1 MATILQ
7 GNFIES
13 LSSKVYYRTMFESQT
28 NYCIESDNIK
38 FTQARTKLNEYEKI
52 NSIKNR
58 LVNAL
63 CHVSFTNAGEN
74 CDKQCH
80 KLYYWS
86 GNELFN
92 KLEEDSFSKVIGILE
107 EVSNALHE
115 RDKCKCNFFK
125 DVKKEKFEKMKI
137 VRDYCEDYENI
148 KSTLIAHN
156 YTCDKNVSDYLH
168 KATNAYEE
176 IYECTQESAKSYC
189 TEFKKHVPSCFK
201 KKLSPLKCEIKQVSA
216 ENQGTSQYNTTIL
229 DPEYVINVS
238 GFTSSQIFL
247 FFVLPFVVI
256 FFIGFLLYKFTP
268 IVLWIHT
275 RVLKKKSIRRNLDEM
290 DTLELTGYTNGQRKS
305 NLGRKQLN
313 VAYHAA

>member
-7 GNFIES
+7 GDFMES
-13 LSSKVYYRTMFESQT
+13 LPSKVYYRKMFESIT
-28 NYCIESDNIK
+28 DYCVESDNSK
-38 FTQARTKLNEYEKI
+38 FTQARSKFNEYEKI
-52 NSIKNR
+52 NSIVKR
-58 LVNAL
+58 LVNPL

-80 KLYYWS
+80 KLYYWL

-148 KSTLIAHN
+148 KSTLKAHN

-176 IYECTQESAKSYC
+176 MYKCTQGNAELYYK
-189 TEFKKHVPSCFK
+189 ELKKHVPSCFE
-201 KKLSPLKCEIKQVSA
+201 KKLSHLKCEIKQVSA
-216 ENQGTSQYNTTIL
+216 ENLGTSFYNTNIL
-229 DPEYVINVS
+229 DQEYVINVS
-238 GFTSSQIFL
+238 AFTSSQIFL
-247 FFVLPFVVI
+247 FFVLPFVGI

-268 IVLWIHT
+268 IVSWIHT
-275 RVLKKKSIRRNLDEM
+275 KVLKKKSIRRNLDEM
-290 DTLELTGYTNGQRKS
+290 DILELTEYTNERRRS
-305 NLGRKQLN
+305 NLGRKKLN